1 MALSSQLALAV
12 DVGATKIAIA
22 LVDSEHSIISQREV
36 PSGTNPNLWEELQA
50 AIIELTGSHL
60 HNLRGVGIASA
71 GPIDRITGEISP
83 VNIPGWR
90 NFPLVSN
97 LKELTGSD
105 RVVLHGDAM
114 ALANAEHKVGAART
128 IENFLGIVVSTGI
141 GGGLILNNELYL
153 GESGNVSYFGHH
165 IINFDESIQC
175 GCGRR
180 GCLEQYARG
189 PMMVDRA
196 KKSGWAG
203 SDFKELAVS
212 ARSGDAAAIEAID
225 YGSRALA
232 IGCINILQSLDIHTV
247 VIGGGVAQAGDIYWG
262 PLRKHFINESRE
274 IGFLKKIDL
283 IPAQLER
290 DAGLIGAALALA

>member
-1 MALSSQLALAV
+1 MGNRSELVLAI

-22 LVDSEHSIISQREV
+22 LVDQSHQIIDKSEV
-36 PSGTNPNLWEELQA
+36 PSGSNPDLWSDLEKAVKALAGAHLKEL
-50 AIIELTGSHL
+50 S
-60 HNLRGVGIASA
+60 GVGIASA
-71 GPIDRITGEISP
+71 GPIDRISGEISP

-90 NFPLVSN
+90 NFPLVAK
-97 LKELTGSD
+97 LRELTSAD

-114 ALANAEHKVGAART
+114 ALANAEHKVGAARD
-128 IENFLGIVVSTGI
+128 IQNFLGIVVSTGI
-141 GGGLILNNELYL
+141 GGGLVLNNQLYL

-165 IINFDESIQC
+165 IINFDESSTC

-189 PMMVDRA
+189 PMMVERA
-196 KKSGWAG
+196 SRHGWAG
-203 SDFKELAVS
+203 DDFKTLAES
-212 ARSGDAAAIEAID
+212 ARTGDSAAIEAID

-247 VIGGGVAQAGDIYWG
+247 VIGGGVAQAGDVYWQ
-262 PLRKHFINESRE
+262 PLRQHFINESKA